1 MRVQLLYPDRDVDL
15 QAAPPPQTD
24 VVAPDLALDSLV
36 QAMAGGDTYLAGVAQ
51 QMLWQACGAGDM
63 ATVQHRQA
71 VLRDA
76 LAHAAEL
83 RALYDLVVQAID
95 SKKQH
100 LFSLGVFGHYPS
112 SVLHGSVELLRTYT
126 GWLRK
131 LREATQALAV
141 QCSSEGL
148 QGVASTLQDN
158 LDDTYLATVQQHL
171 DTLRFRH
178 GARISAGLG
187 PGCAGR
193 DYVLRLPNTDTRGWL
208 TRLIG
213 KEPPHY
219 VFRLADRDEAGAR
232 ALSALYDCGIAGVAN
247 VMAQSTEHVQQ
258 FLEALRAELAF
269 YIGALNLHDAL
280 AALGVDI
287 CLPTVNPQGAT
298 KLKARDLRDPA
309 LALTS
314 QRAPVPN
321 DCLADDRDRIV
332 ITGANTGGKSTY
344 LRALGL
350 AQVMLHAGLFVC
362 ASSYAGSLRSGVFT
376 HYKREEDATL
386 KSGKFDEEL
395 QRMSTIAEHLRPGAV
410 VLFNESFASTNERE
424 GSEIFL
430 QVLSALRQR
439 GISAWLVTH
448 LVSCAQALYAQD
460 TEHTLFMRA
469 DRQEDGSRSFVLQ
482 PAPPLRS
489 AWGEDLYREI
499 FASAS
504 PQPAAVGA
512 PGA

>member
-1 MRVQLLYPDRDVDL
+1 MKVQLLYPDRDVDL
-15 QAAPPPQTD
+15 QAALPPQTD
-24 VVAPDLALDSLV
+24 AVAPDLALDSLV
-36 QAMAGGDTYLAGVAQ
+36 QAMAGGDAYLAAVAK

-100 LFSLGVFGHYPS
+100 LFSLGLFGHYPS

-126 GWLRK
+126 EWLRK
-131 LREATQALAV
+131 LRDATSALAAR
-141 QCSSEGL
+141 CNSDGL
-148 QGVASTLQDN
+148 RGLAATLQAN
-158 LDDTYLATVQQHL
+158 LDDAYFATVQQHL

-178 GARISAGLG
+178 GARISAALG
-187 PGCAGR
+187 AGCAGR
-193 DYVLRLPNTDTRGWL
+193 DYVLRLPNADNRGWL
-208 TRLIG
+208 PKLLG
-213 KEPPHY
+213 KEPPNY

-232 ALSALYDCGIAGVAN
+232 ALSELYDRGIAGVAN

-269 YIGALNLHDAL
+269 YVGALNLHDQL
-280 AALGVDI
+280 ESLGVAM
-287 CLPTVNPQGAT
+287 CLPAVSPQGAA
-298 KLKARDLRDPA
+298 KLQAHGLRDPA
-309 LALTS
+309 LALTL
-314 QRAPVPN
+314 QRAPVAS
-321 DCLADDRDRIV
+321 DCLADGCDRIV

-350 AQVMLHAGLFVC
+350 AQVMMHAGLYVC
-362 ASSYAGSLRSGVFT
+362 ASDYSGTLHSGVFT

-386 KSGKFDEEL
+386 KSGKLDEEL
-395 QRMSTIAEHLRPGAV
+395 QRMSAIAEHLRPGAV

-430 QVLSALRQR
+430 QVLAALRQR
-439 GISAWLVTH
+439 DIAAWLVTH

-460 TEHTLFMRA
+460 TERTLFMRA
-469 DRQEDGSRSFVLQ
+469 DRQDDGSRSFVLQ

-499 FASAS
+499 FLADA
-504 PQPAAVGA
+504 PQPAAA
-512 PGA
+512 PSA